1 LNPPPPEPRP
11 ALAHRLS
18 AQPALAAIAVLA
30 ACAPSLLAYNVSPSP
45 TFFNQALAVALWGWF
60 TVAVAVPV
68 SQGAGGAN
76 THRQPLRELWRGP
89 AALLVALALLLGAAV
104 WSGTAG
110 ALPGSLTLSAVGLL
124 AAAAVLVAGG
134 AAARGR
140 ADAATVFAL
149 FCLGWAVAGLFNAGI
164 AIVQVFTPDWPDG
177 DWIARSGIPGRA
189 VGNLRQPNHLSSLL
203 LWSAIAVVGLVE
215 LRRLSR
221 RWGAALFA
229 LVVLAIVLTAS
240 RTGLVGVLL
249 LALWAL
255 ADRRLSRPTRALLL
269 AAPLLYLLAWF
280 GLAAWAD
287 VGRHTFGGQ
296 QRLAEADLS
305 SSRFGIWANALGLI
319 RQQPWSGVGFGEF
332 NFAWT
337 LTPFPGR
344 PIAFFD
350 HTHNLVLQLA
360 VELGLPLAAAVL
372 GLLSLALWQAWRGVA
387 PAAAFDADI
396 GTAQRCALLFVLT
409 IGLHSQLE
417 YPLWYAYFL
426 LPTAWAWGFALRR
439 DAPAAA
445 TAAAAEAGAAPRFA
459 PVAGGRQSRALA
471 GAGLLLVAGS
481 VLSVFDYLRVV
492 SIFSPSEGAAPLA
505 QRIEAG
511 RHSLF
516 FAHHAE
522 YAAATAFA
530 KDSPAAE
537 DGEVS
542 PGEPP
547 AAMKS
552 AFASA
557 PHYLLDTRLTMAW
570 ARALAAQGDTERARY
585 VAQRLK
591 EFRNA
596 DAEAFFAPCADAAV
610 ADKPF
615 QCQAPTKA
623 LTWRDFTR

>member
-1 LNPPPPEPRP
+1 MNKDI
-11 ALAHRLS
+11 ALPDSRA
-18 AQPALAAIAVLA
+18 ALAAVTVLA
-30 ACAPSLLAYNVSPSP
+30 ASAPSLLAYNVSPSP
-45 TFFNQALAVALWGWF
+45 TFLNQALAIALWGWF
-60 TVAVAVPV
+60 VVAIAQPAGAAGAPAATV
-68 SQGAGGAN
+68 GA
-76 THRQPLRELWRGP
+76 LWRGP
-89 AALLVALALLLGAAV
+89 AALAAALALLLGSV
-104 WSGTAG
+104 FWSGTAG
-110 ALPGSLTLSAVGLL
+110 ALPPSLMWSAAGLL
-124 AAAAVLVAGG
+124 GATAVLVAGG

-149 FCLGWAVAGLFNAGI
+149 FCLGWTVAGVFNAGI
-164 AIVQVFTPDWPDG
+164 AIVQVFAPAWPDG

-203 LWSAIAVVGLVE
+203 LWSAIAIAALIE

-221 RWGAALFA
+221 VWGAALFA
-229 LVVLAIVLTAS
+229 LMVFAVVLTAS
-240 RTGLVGVLL
+240 RTGLVGVLV

-255 ADRRLSRPTRALLL
+255 LDKRLSRPTRALLL
-269 AAPLLYLLAWF
+269 AAPLLYALAWF
-280 GLAAWAD
+280 GLAAWAE

-296 QRLAEADLS
+296 ERLAEADLS
-305 SSRFGIWANALGLI
+305 SSRFGIWANALAMV
-319 RQQPWSGVGFGEF
+319 RQQPWTGVGFGEF

-372 GLLSLALWQAWRGVA
+372 GLLLLALWQAWRKVA
-387 PAAAFDADI
+387 PAAAHDADL
-396 GTAQRCALLFVLT
+396 GVTQRCALLMVLM

-426 LPTAWAWGFALRR
+426 LPTAWVWGYALGR
-439 DAPAAA
+439 DA
-445 TAAAAEAGAAPRFA
+445 A
-459 PVAGGRQSRALA
+459 PVDERISAGLRIAPAPGLWRRRALA
-471 GAGLLLVAGS
+471 GAGLALVLLS
-481 VLSVFDYLRVV
+481 VLSVADYLRVV
-492 SIFSPSEGAAPLA
+492 SIFSPTDGAAPLA

-511 RHSLF
+511 RHSLL

-530 KDSPAAE
+530 KDSPDE
-537 DGEVS
+537 DVDA
-542 PGEPP
+542 GEP
-547 AAMKS
+547 AAALKG
-552 AFASA
+552 AYAIA
-557 PHYLLDTRLTMAW
+557 PHYLLDTRLMMAW
-570 ARALAAQGDTERARY
+570 ARALAAQGDIERARY

-596 DAEAFFAPCADAAV
+596 QSDEFFAPCTDAAI

-615 QCQAPTKA
+615 QCQTPTTA
-623 LTWRDFTR
+623 LDWRSFQRP